1 MERPDESLI
10 RDDDLRAQLEQARGR
25 VPMFDTYVESLIR
38 TQRVRDK
45 QRVAEQEKAAK
56 LAAMPREKRRRT
68 IIREVIENE
77 GPSPDYLR
85 YMPTPLAICGLPYKA
100 LPDGETEYE
109 RKQGRMAVTVTA
121 GKLRSPEGK
130 RVQQPIPYGPKARL
144 IMAHLSTE
152 AIRNNSPVV
161 ETSETLSGFMRD
173 MGFEPR
179 GGKNG
184 NIEPFKE
191 QLRALAACRME
202 ISTWD
207 GKRSGQVDVKPLQ
220 KVELWFPDNAEQ
232 KAFWPT
238 TIAFSEDFYRELK
251 AHALPIDVRVLRA
264 LSNSARRLDL
274 MLWVTYRITRL
285 QAKLVLDWKPL
296 KDQFG
301 EDYTRDRDFKS
312 AMIEDVA
319 ALKDIFPKLPLKLT
333 ERGLEM
339 EAADASA
346 LAIPKRILTT

>member
-1 MERPDESLI
+1 MSRPDESLI
-10 RDDDLRAQLEQARGR
+10 RDQDLRDELERLRGK
-25 VPMFDTYVESLIR
+25 PLFDTLAQTIISRQEK
-38 TQRVRDK
+38 RD
-45 QRVAEQEKAAK
+45 AERAAERAKAAK
-56 LAAMPREKRRRT
+56 LAALPREKRRRA
-68 IIREVIENE
+68 IFREVIEND
-77 GPSPDYLR
+77 GPSPDNLR

-100 LPDGETEYE
+100 LPDGENEFE

-121 GKLRSPEGK
+121 GKLRAPDGQ
-130 RVQQPIPYGPKARL
+130 RIQQPVPFGPKARL

-152 AIRNNSPVV
+152 ALRNNSPVV

-179 GGKNG
+179 GGRNG

-207 GKRSGQVDVKPLQ
+207 GRRSGQIDVKPLQ
-220 KVELWFPDNAEQ
+220 KVELWFPDHADQ
-232 KAFWPT
+232 KSLWPT

-285 QAKLVLDWKPL
+285 QTRLVLDWKPL
-296 KDQFG
+296 KSQFG
-301 EDYTRDRDFKS
+301 EDYTRDRAFREAFRD
-312 AMIEDVA
+312 DVA
-319 ALKDIFPKLPLKLT
+319 ALKEIFPKLPLKLT

-339 EAADASA
+339 DAAEPSA
-346 LAIPKRILTT
+346 LAIPKRSLGS